1 MSRRVRSG
9 EGPRHGIN
17 AYLTLFVFGVTFF
30 TVLLLFALWVV
41 GDRLGPFGNAGT
53 LWVILCL
60 LLSVSLLSTLVS
72 SWLSK
77 HALFRALRSAC
88 EASRKVA
95 EGDFSQRMDISR
107 ERELAELA
115 QCFNLMTEK
124 LSRNEVIAE
133 SFVSNVSHEFRNPLS
148 AIRGYAQLLE
158 DESLPPEQRRQYLR
172 VIQEKTVNLSQFV
185 DSVLEMTRLDHQPPP
200 QETEVFSLDEQLRQ
214 VILQYGDDW
223 QRKNLDMQ
231 VELSPIRYRASRE
244 LLSHVWRNLLD
255 NAIKYSDPGGVI
267 TVAASQ
273 TPGGVEVTI
282 ADCGAG
288 MDSETAANMFERY
301 YRGNSAAVGGHGL
314 GAAIAASIVR
324 LMNGSIEVKS
334 ELGVGTSVT
343 VRLPGKETA

>member
-1 MSRRVRSG
+1 MLAHNVKAAQKRVHAQNQLLDIDGLNHVIIHARLKAAAFILNAVPGGNKQDG
-9 EGPRHGIN
+9 EGITR
-17 AYLTLFVFGVTFF
+17 
-30 TVLLLFALWVV
+30 
-41 GDRLGPFGNAGT
+41 
-53 LWVILCL
+53 
-60 LLSVSLLSTLVS
+60 
-72 SWLSK
+72 
-77 HALFRALRSAC
+77 RA
-88 EASRKVA
+88 EAFQK
-95 EGDFSQRMDISR
+95 
-107 ERELAELA
+107 
-115 QCFNLMTEK
+115 
-124 LSRNEVIAE
+124 
-133 SFVSNVSHEFRNPLS
+133 
-148 AIRGYAQLLE
+148 
-158 DESLPPEQRRQYLR
+158 
-172 VIQEKTVNLSQFV
+172 
-185 DSVLEMTRLDHQPPP
+185 
-200 QETEVFSLDEQLRQ
+200 
-214 VILQYGDDW
+214 
-223 QRKNLDMQ
+223 RKNLDMQ